1 MVEKFMVNKI
11 WGYFIIIGIVFSL
24 FSGNTLKINETILT
38 STTSSLELLLQI
50 FPVIALWLGIANIAT
65 ASGLLDRL
73 SKSLTKILG
82 PLFPEIPKNHIS
94 LSYIASNIIANLF
107 GLGNAATPFV
117 LKAMSS
123 LQELN
128 KDKKKAS
135 RSMITFTT
143 INTSGVTIVPT
154 TIIALRILYGSASPT
169 MTVMSTLI
177 ATSLATIAGLIF
189 DYLFARRYHE

>member
-1 MVEKFMVNKI
+1 MVNKI
-11 WGYFIIIGIVFSL
+11 WGYFIIIGVVFAL
-24 FSGNTLKINETILT
+24 LSGNVIKVNETILK
-38 STTSSLELLLQI
+38 STTTSLELLLQI

-65 ASGLLDRL
+65 ASGLLDKL
-73 SKSLTKILG
+73 AKKLTKVLG
-82 PLFPEIPKNHIS
+82 PFFPEIPKNHIS

-107 GLGNAATPFV
+107 GLGNAATPFG

-123 LQELN
+123 LQEIN

-154 TIIALRILYGSASPT
+154 TIIALRILYGSKDPT
-169 MTVMSTLI
+169 VTVVSTLI

-189 DYLFARRYHE
+189 DSLFARRYHE

>member
-1 MVEKFMVNKI
+1 MVNKI
-11 WGYFIIIGIVFSL
+11 WGYFIIIGIL
-24 FSGNTLKINETILT
+24 YGLISGNVVNINETILMSTKT
-38 STTSSLELLLQI
+38 SLDLILQI
-50 FPVIALWLGIANIAT
+50 FPVVALWLGIAAIAT
-65 ASGLLDRL
+65 SSGLLDKM
-73 SKSLTKILG
+73 SKGLTKILG
-82 PLFPEIPKNHIS
+82 SFFPDIPKNHIS

-107 GLGNAATPFV
+107 GLGNAATPFG

-128 KDKKKAS
+128 KDKSKAS

-154 TIIALRILYGSASPT
+154 TIIALRILYGSTNPT

-177 ATSLATIAGLIF
+177 ATAIATVFGLIL
-189 DYLFARRYHE
+189 DRLVARRQQ

>member
-1 MVEKFMVNKI
+1 MVSKI
-11 WGYFIIIGIVFSL
+11 WGYFIVIGIIFGL
-24 FSGNTLKINETILT
+24 ISGNAIKINESILT
-38 STTSSLELLLQI
+38 SCKTSLDLIMQI

-65 ASGLLDRL
+65 KSGLLQKL
-73 SKSLTKILG
+73 SNSLTKLLG
-82 PLFPEIPKNHIS
+82 PLFPEIPKGHIS
-94 LSYIASNIIANLF
+94 LSYIASNIIANVF
-107 GLGNAATPFV
+107 GLGSAATPFG

-128 KDKKKAS
+128 SDKTKAS

-154 TIIALRILYGSASPT
+154 TIIALRIMYGSIDPT
-169 MTVMSTLI
+169 KTVVTTLI
-177 ATSLATIAGLIF
+177 ATSLATIAGLFF

>member
-1 MVEKFMVNKI
+1 MVNKI
-11 WGYFIIIGIVFSL
+11 WGYFIIIGIVFAL
-24 FSGNTLKINETILT
+24 LTGNAIKINETILK
-38 STTSSLELLLQI
+38 STTTSLELLLQI

-65 ASGLLDRL
+65 MSGLLEKLAR
-73 SKSLTKILG
+73 KLTKVLG
-82 PLFPEIPKNHIS
+82 PFFPEIPKDHIS

-107 GLGNAATPFV
+107 GLGNAATPFG

-123 LQELN
+123 LQEIN
-128 KDKKKAS
+128 KDKQNAS

-154 TIIALRILYGSASPT
+154 TIIALRILYGSTDPT
-169 MTVMSTLI
+169 KTVLSTLI

-189 DYLFARRYHE
+189 DYLFARRHHE

>member
-1 MVEKFMVNKI
+1 M
-11 WGYFIIIGIVFSL
+11 GIFYYNRNCFCAS
-24 FSGNTLKINETILT
+24 NRNAIKINETILK
-38 STTSSLELLLQI
+38 STTTSLELLLQI

-65 ASGLLDRL
+65 MSGLLEKLAR
-73 SKSLTKILG
+73 KLTKVLG
-82 PLFPEIPKNHIS
+82 PFFPEIPKDHIS

-107 GLGNAATPFV
+107 GLGNAATPFG

-123 LQELN
+123 LQEIN

-154 TIIALRILYGSASPT
+154 TIIALRILYGSTDPT
-169 MTVMSTLI
+169 KTVLSTLI

-189 DYLFARRYHE
+189 DYLFARRHHE